1 MTTTTIER
9 DWARDRVLPYSGM
22 PVAFRPR
29 SFRAWLTFEWT
40 LVFGVVLVLSLG
52 AVYAGVRHNLVTALE
67 ADLRTLAATEV
78 ASGVDDFRGVHLH
91 RLDHPALVNEVHIA
105 KYVQILT
112 PEGRVVDQT
121 GALVS
126 REPLVAPG
134 AVAEALAGRAEAV
147 EVSLDGARGRAVALR
162 AESEGRPYVFV
173 VAVPL
178 STVESA
184 LGTLAR
190 SLALVGV
197 LALVATAL
205 VGYRLATIAL
215 RPVDRIIL
223 KARTVGLDGV
233 DVRLDDP
240 GTDDELG
247 RLTRV
252 LNEMLGRLFQVIES
266 HRRFASDAS
275 HELRSPLAALRS
287 QVEVALRR
295 ARSAEEYRDVLASC
309 LEEIERL
316 SRLADDLLELAR
328 ADAERLDLD
337 LAEVD
342 VAPVVAEVEAEL
354 ASSADERR
362 VALKAEVP
370 EGLSVIADELRL
382 RRVLANLVGNAIQYS
397 RPEGGTVLVTAGD
410 GGGDAWIE
418 VRDDGIGLEP
428 QAREHVFDR
437 FWRADAAR
445 TIRRTGT
452 GLGLAIC
459 REIVRAH
466 GGRIDV
472 ESAPGRGST
481 FRVTL
486 RSAASA

>member
-1 MTTTTIER
+1 MTTTTTIEGGFEGE
-9 DWARDRVLPYSGM
+9 RVLLFRAM
-22 PVAFRPR
+22 PLALRPK
-29 SFRAWLTFEWT
+29 SFRAWLTLEWT
-40 LVFGVVLVLSLG
+40 LVFGVVLGLALTG
-52 AVYAGVRHNLVTALE
+52 VYVGVRHNLVTSLE

-78 ASGVDDFRGVHLH
+78 ASGVDAGEGVHLH
-91 RLDHPALVNEVHIA
+91 RLDHPALVNEVHVA
-105 KYVQILT
+105 KFVQILT

-121 GALVS
+121 DALAS
-126 REPLVAPG
+126 RDPLVAP
-134 AVAEALAGRAEAV
+134 AVVADALAGHGVATDV
-147 EVSLDGARGRAVALR
+147 LLDGARGRAVSLR
-162 AESEGRPYVFV
+162 AESGGRPYVFV

-178 STVESA
+178 SGVESA
-184 LGTLAR
+184 LATLAR
-190 SLALVGV
+190 SLTLVGLV
-197 LALVATAL
+197 ALVATAL

-215 RPVDRIIL
+215 RPVDLIIER
-223 KARTVGLDGV
+223 ARTVGTDGV

-252 LNEMLGRLFQVIES
+252 LNDMLGRLYRVIES

-295 ARSAEEYRDVLASC
+295 PRSAEEYRAVLESC
-309 LEEIERL
+309 LEDVERL

-328 ADAERLDLD
+328 ADAERLDLE
-337 LAEVD
+337 LSEVE
-342 VAPVVAEVEAEL
+342 VAPVVASVESDLAADARARRVELRAEVPAGL
-354 ASSADERR
+354 AVIADERR
-362 VALKAEVP
+362 
-370 EGLSVIADELRL
+370 L
-382 RRVLANLVGNAIQYS
+382 RRVIANLVGNAIQYS
-397 RPEGGTVLVTAGD
+397 RPEGGTVVVAA
-410 GGGDAWIE
+410 GGDVGEAWVE
-418 VRDDGIGLEP
+418 VRDDGIGLDEAERR
-428 QAREHVFDR
+428 QAFER

-445 TIRRTGT
+445 TVRRSGT

-472 ESAPGRGST
+472 TSAAGRGSI

-486 RSAASA
+486 RSAA